1 MFATIVKQNIPST
14 TPIPNS
20 YADDSQ
26 QQLSIFLDTFIE
38 FDRVI
43 FTKFYTLLSI

>member
-1 MFATIVKQNIPST
+1 MFATIVKQDIPLV
-14 TPIPNS
+14 TPTLDNN
-20 YADDSQ
+20 ANDGN

-43 FTKFYTLLSI
+43 FTLFITNHC